1 MKQNLT
7 LAQTKILKITLV
19 MAVIASLAIALAHA
33 TIVIVTL
40 TIDPLTPKVNE
51 PFQFSVFLETPL
63 QVPVED
69 AILILEAKPKDGVTT
84 EVTRIQLAEDAES
97 PGTYRG
103 ELTPNKEGPW
113 DFFFRDQTYKAEEA
127 NQHIEVLVGEEN
139 FADIEFIF
147 PPTAIQSSNSWRTW
161 LIWLVGLPLVA
172 AIILTVFVL
181 TKSTNESKPS
191 A

>member
-1 MKQNLT
+1 MKMLSQP
-7 LAQTKILKITLV
+7 LKISFVITV
-19 MAVIASLAIALAHA
+19 ITAVAIAFAHA

-40 TIDPLTPKVNE
+40 TLEPLTPNVNE
-51 PFQFSVFLETPL
+51 PLAFSLYLETPL

-69 AILILEAKPKDGVTT
+69 AILILEAKPKDGQTT
-84 EVTRIQLAEDAES
+84 EVTRVNLAEDSEN

-103 ELTPNKEGPW
+103 EIIPTKEGAW

-127 NQHIEVLVGEEN
+127 NQHIEVLVGQEN
-139 FADIEFIF
+139 FPDIEFIF
-147 PPTAIQSSNSWRTW
+147 PPTAIESGNSWRTW

-181 TKSTNESKPS
+181 TSSREDTQKP
-191 A
+191 AV

>member
-84 EVTRIQLAEDAES
+84 EVTRIQLTEDAES

>member
-1 MKQNLT
+1 MKQIPQLT
-7 LAQTKILKITLV
+7 KFIFVLACIV
-19 MAVIASLAIALAHA
+19 ASAIALAHA

-40 TIDPLTPKVNE
+40 SLNPLTPQVNE
-51 PFQFSVFLETPL
+51 TLDFSVYMETPL

-69 AILILEAKPKDGVTT
+69 AIIFVEAKPKDGITT
-84 EVTRIQLAEDAES
+84 EVTRIQLTEDREN

-103 ELTPNKEGPW
+103 NITPNKEGAW

-127 NQHIEVLVGEEN
+127 NQHIEVLVGKEN
-139 FADIEFIF
+139 FSDIEFIF
-147 PPTAIQSSNSWRTW
+147 PPTAIESRNSWRTW

-181 TKSTNESKPS
+181 TGSKNDTKKLDIEL
-191 A
+191 